1 MGEEVERRYR
11 DSPTCSFPRERHRR
25 PASLPGVS
33 STAPRAGNPR
43 VKRAI
48 IAVGV
53 LVLVALLGYQ
63 YYRAS
68 QPPRGGDPHNDI
80 PALKATKYY
89 DFAGGDHR
97 DGAIKYAQVPP
108 AGGPHNP
115 TWLECGAYAEPVP
128 NQNAV
133 HDLEHGTVW
142 ITYRPGL
149 DQTDVTSLETRLKGL
164 KSGKWMLSPYP
175 GLPAPV
181 VVTVWNAQL
190 DLTGADDPRLP
201 KFLAYYGDGHTGPEA
216 AFASCKG
223 GEVLPSN
230 PPQP

>member
-1 MGEEVERRYR
+1 MS
-11 DSPTCSFPRERHRR
+11 SPT
-25 PASLPGVS
+25 
-33 STAPRAGNPR
+33 PRAGNPK
-43 VKRAI
+43 VKRVI
-48 IAVGV
+48 IALGV

-63 YYRAS
+63 YHRAS

-89 DFAGGDHR
+89 DFTGGDHR
-97 DGAIKYAQVPP
+97 TDPIRYAQVPP
-108 AGGPHNP
+108 AGGPHDP
-115 TWLECGAYAEPVP
+115 VWDDCGAYDEPVR
-128 NQNAV
+128 NENAV

-149 DQTDVTSLETRLKGL
+149 DAADVQSLQSRLQTL

-175 GLPAPV
+175 GLPSPV

-201 KFLAYYGDGHTGPEA
+201 RFLAFYGDGHTAPEA
-216 AFASCKG
+216 AFATCKG
-223 GEVLPSN
+223 GEHFLASDKP
-230 PPQP
+230 